1 MTVSPIHTE
10 DLPTKDFDPKVTREL
25 LGYLAPYA
33 KKVYLSLALMAINSA
48 AVVAGPYLVK
58 IALDEGIAKGSV
70 TVLRTTVLIYALI
83 AFLQWFAIYSRVYIM
98 SRVGQSI
105 IYDIREKMFAHLQRL
120 SLSFYAR
127 FSVGRI
133 IVRLINDVN
142 VLREFITWA
151 MLAIARDIFTL
162 LGIII
167 SMLIMNP
174 RLSLL
179 AFSVLPVMVFITYL
193 FRRKSRH
200 NYRESRAAISWVNS
214 VLAEN
219 INGLRV
225 VQAFSREDTNY
236 QYFKDTVN
244 RNNLDINLRVA
255 RLSAL
260 FFPGVDFLGTIAMAL
275 VIWLGGVAVIGDEI
289 TPGLLVAF
297 VLYINRFFDPIRDLS
312 RRFDTF
318 QSTMASGERISSL
331 LTSPIEIQDQPN
343 ANDLPAI
350 KGEIEFEHVSFH
362 YADDPT
368 SVLRDINISINPGE
382 TIALVGKTGA
392 GKTTFIKLV
401 ARFHDPSEGQI
412 RIDGFD
418 LKSITQQSL
427 RQQMGIVLQDPFL
440 FSGSVYDN
448 ILFGRIDAGKDEVI
462 QAAKAVGAHDFIIK
476 LAQGYDTLVEEGG
489 AILSVGQ
496 RQLISF
502 ARALLANPRILILD
516 EATSSVDTQTE
527 LKLQAALSTLLS
539 DRTSIVIAHRLS
551 TIVNSDRILV
561 IDDGQIIEEGS
572 HQELLAQKGKYFE
585 LYSLRFEEK

>member
-1 MTVSPIHTE
+1 MTVSSIHTE
-10 DLPTKDFDPKVTREL
+10 DLPTKDFDPKVTRDL

-151 MLAIARDIFTL
+151 MLAIARDVFTL
-162 LGIII
+162 VGIII

-179 AFSVLPVMVFITYL
+179 VFSVLPVMVFITYL

-219 INGLRV
+219 INGMRV

-244 RNNLDINLRVA
+244 RNNLDVNVRVA

-260 FFPGVDFLGTIAMAL
+260 FFPAVDFLGVIAMAL

-318 QSTMASGERISSL
+318 QSTMASGERISSM
-331 LTSPIEIQDQPN
+331 LTSPIEVQDRPN
-343 ANDLPAI
+343 APDLPAI
-350 KGEIEFEHVSFH
+350 KGEIQFDHVSFH
-362 YADDPT
+362 YADDPN
-368 SVLRDINISINPGE
+368 SVLLDINISINPGE

-448 ILFGRIDAGKDEVI
+448 ILFGRIEACKDEVI